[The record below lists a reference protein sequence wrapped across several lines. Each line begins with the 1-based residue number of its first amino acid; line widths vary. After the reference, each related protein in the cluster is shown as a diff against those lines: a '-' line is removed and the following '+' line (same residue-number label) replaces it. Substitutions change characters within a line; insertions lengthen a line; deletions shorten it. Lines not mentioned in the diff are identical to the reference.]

1 MARGEKIALDA
12 YTTET
17 EQIEKIKKW
26 WQDNGKAIIFGLV
39 LGLGGL
45 FGYRYWE
52 SARLAEGQAASI
64 NYEHLL
70 AIASAGA
77 SDEATEAGEAIIE
90 AYPKTTYARLS
101 ALVLAKLAVDV
112 RQLDEARARLQWVV
126 DNSTDG
132 KLKPIA
138 LSRLA
143 QVYLAEGDVDAAA
156 AAIAAIDP
164 AFANEFQ
171 EIRGDVLL
179 AQGETAAARA
189 LYSAALDDALKRGSN
204 GEALQMKIDNLALAN
219 R

>member
-1 MARGEKIALDA
+1 MDA

-26 WQDNGKAIIFGLV
+26 WQENGKAIIFGLI

-52 SARLAEGQAASI
+52 SAQIAEGQAASI

-77 SDEATEAGEAIIE
+77 SDEATEAGEAIING
-90 AYPKTTYARLS
+90 YPKTTYARLS

-112 RQLDEARARLQWVV
+112 RQLDEAKARLKWVV
-126 DNSTDG
+126 DNSADG
-132 KLKPIA
+132 KIKPVA

-143 QVYLAEGDVDAAA
+143 QVHLAEGDTDAAV

-164 AFANEFQ
+164 AFDDAFLET
-171 EIRGDVLL
+171 RGDVLL
-179 AQGETAAARA
+179 AQGEIAAARA
-189 LYSAALDDALKRGSN
+189 KYSAALDAAQRRGSN
-204 GEALQMKIDNLALAN
+204 GEALQMKLDNLALAS

>member
-1 MARGEKIALDA
+1 MALDA

-26 WQDNGKAIIFGLV
+26 WQENGKAIIFGLI

-52 SARLAEGQAASI
+52 SARIAEGQAASI

-77 SDEATEAGEAIIE
+77 SDEATEAGEAIING
-90 AYPKTTYARLS
+90 YPKSTYARLS

-112 RQLDEARARLQWVV
+112 RQLDEAKTRLKWVV
-126 DNSTDG
+126 DNSADG
-132 KLKPIA
+132 KLKPVA

-143 QVYLAEGDVDAAA
+143 QVHLAEGDSDAAA
-156 AAIAAIDP
+156 AAIAAIDS
-164 AFANEFQ
+164 AFDDQFLET
-171 EIRGDVLL
+171 RGDVLL

-189 LYSAALDDALKRGSN
+189 MYSAALDDAQRRGSN
-204 GEALQMKIDNLALAN
+204 GESLQMKIDNIALAN